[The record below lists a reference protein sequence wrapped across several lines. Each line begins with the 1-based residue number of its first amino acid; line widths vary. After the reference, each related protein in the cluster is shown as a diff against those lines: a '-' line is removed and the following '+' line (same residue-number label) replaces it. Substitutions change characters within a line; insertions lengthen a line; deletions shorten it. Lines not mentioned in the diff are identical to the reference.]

1 MMHVDEERISLK
13 IKGVD
18 ETTKEV
24 KLMYQV
30 QINRDTDKSNME
42 LIAQFIQK

>member
-24 KLMYQV
+24 KLLYEI
-30 QINRDTDKSNME
+30 QINRDSEQTFKP
-42 LIAQFIQK
+42 IQN